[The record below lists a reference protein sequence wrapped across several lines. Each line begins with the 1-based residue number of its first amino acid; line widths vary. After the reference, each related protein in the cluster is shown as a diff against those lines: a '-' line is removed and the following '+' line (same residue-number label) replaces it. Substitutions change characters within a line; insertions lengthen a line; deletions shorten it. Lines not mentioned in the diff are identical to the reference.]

1 MNATTLREMLGKAIT
16 HLIATGPD
24 HDDGCPED
32 DTCNCETGQGL
43 MAVDKCVNLFG
54 PLLDVL
60 EAAEKDVEDR
70 PAPKSKRQ
78 IGLELAIAALYRR
91 AGEVMG

>member
-1 MNATTLREMLGKAIT
+1 MSDAFLTSVSPARPAQLT
-16 HLIATGPD
+16 
-24 HDDGCPED
+24 
-32 DTCNCETGQGL
+32 
-43 MAVDKCVNLFG
+43 MALE
-54 PLLDVL
+54 L